1 MGVLATLVST
11 LHKATLPAAD
21 VMRDGCADRLCD
33 MLHSGWPFPFV
44 RDLAGLSPTN
54 SANLSGVLMGDDRLY
69 WAPFLLNV
77 LLYSSLAFLALWAL
91 ARMRRR

>member
-1 MGVLATLVST
+1 M
-11 LHKATLPAAD
+11 LPAANVSKD
-21 VMRDGCADRLCD
+21 ACIGRLCD
-33 MLHSGWPFPFV
+33 MLHSGWPFPFI

-69 WAPFLLNV
+69 WTPFLLNV
-77 LLYSSLAFLALWAL
+77 FLYSSLAFLALWAL